1 VGVLH
6 RMPFFNLMEVEDMW
20 FKNKETGIQWDVTDE
35 ELIKRLEK
43 NDANY
48 EIVELEKTEVIE
60 SPQTVITKN
69 VKIPEKEQVK

>member
-6 RMPFFNLMEVEDMW
+6 WMPIFNLMEVEYMW

-35 ELIKRLEK
+35 ELIKRLER
-43 NDANY
+43 NANY

-60 SPQTVITKN
+60 SSQTVTTKN
-69 VKIPEKEQVK
+69 VKIPEKEQAK